1 MIEFLRE
8 ILAAVNLEDGVH
20 FVRCYYWTSHICIFM
35 LLKLGVSRR
44 ELLEVEERQIIDWI
58 ILGSE

>member
-8 ILAAVNLEDGVH
+8 ILAAVNLEDGIH
-20 FVRCYYWTSHICIFM
+20 FVRWYCWTSHICLFM

-44 ELLEVEERQIIDWI
+44 GLLEVKER
-58 ILGSE
+58 

>member
-8 ILAAVNLEDGVH
+8 ILAAVNLENGIH
-20 FVRCYYWTSHICIFM
+20 FVRWYYWTSHICVFM
-35 LLKLGVSRR
+35 LFKLGVSCRG
-44 ELLEVEERQIIDWI
+44 LLEVEERQVIDWI